1 MRLITIYIIIII
13 IIIIIIYAICVRRLR
28 NFQFWFYLDGRDLKD
43 CTLPKDIKKFL
54 VDVHDFTEDL
64 PGEDIFPMFHPY
76 VTVRSLKEKKNWMDV
91 WKKIPNDSWCTG
103 YTINPLLSP
112 PPWNKPPLPFQGK
125 KVIKPPPPSMKPPLP
140 SPNFS
145 LLIY

>member
-13 IIIIIIYAICVRRLR
+13 IIIIYTICVRRLR

-76 VTVRSLKEKKNWMDV
+76 VTVRSLKEKKIERMCEKKYQMILDV
-91 WKKIPNDSWCTG
+91 LVTP
-103 YTINPLLSP
+103 
-112 PPWNKPPLPFQGK
+112 
-125 KVIKPPPPSMKPPLP
+125 
-140 SPNFS
+140 
-145 LLIY
+145 

>member
-1 MRLITIYIIIII
+1 MCLITIYIIIII
-13 IIIIIIYAICVRRLR
+13 IIIIYVICVRRLR
-28 NFQFWFYLDGRDLKD
+28 NFQFWIYLDGRDLKD

-76 VTVRSLKEKKNWMDV
+76 VTVRSLKEKKKLNECV
-91 WKKIPNDSWCTG
+91 KKNTKWFLMYWLHHKS
-103 YTINPLLSP
+103 S
-112 PPWNKPPLPFQGK
+112 
-125 KVIKPPPPSMKPPLP
+125 IKPSPSL
-140 SPNFS
+140 FS

>member
-1 MRLITIYIIIII
+1 MRLITIYII

-76 VTVRSLKEKKNWMDV
+76 VTVRSLKEKKNWTDA

-103 YTINPLLSP
+103 YTINHLLSP
-112 PPWNKPPLPFQGK
+112 PPEISPPLSRGRKLLSLPLPLWSPRS
-125 KVIKPPPPSMKPPLP
+125 PPPIFL
-140 SPNFS
+140 
-145 LLIY
+145 Y